1 MRLGRD
7 RSRREFIQ
15 QSAVLGTG
23 IILAGPASQ
32 RLFAQGYQPADPA
45 KRVASKGYAARDTSG
60 KLSPWTFERRPV
72 SDEDILIEIK
82 FSGICH
88 SDIHQLRGEWGL
100 QKYPQVPG
108 HEIAGVV
115 AAVGNNVT
123 GFKVGDDAGVGCMV
137 DSCGTCESCKHGE
150 EQHCDNDATV
160 FTYGYPEKSSPTG
173 ITQGGYANNI
183 VVKERFAIQ
192 LPKTIRLQDA
202 APLLCAGITTYS
214 PLVKASIKKGDKVG
228 VAGIGGLGHLAI
240 KLAVAKGAEVY
251 AFTASASKVND
262 IRRFGAK
269 EVVVVDSLE
278 TLKPHNKSLDYMI
291 STIPVNYNVAAY
303 ASLVKPYGNYVQVGM
318 PIKGE
323 VTINNFVMN
332 RNRVRYSTSLIGGI
346 LQTQEVI
353 EYCAE
358 NKIYPEIQLIKAGE
372 VNETWEKVINKEARY
387 RYVID
392 AATI

>member
-1 MRLGRD
+1 M
-7 RSRREFIQ
+7 
-15 QSAVLGTG
+15 
-23 IILAGPASQ
+23 ILAGPASQ
-32 RLFAQGYQPADPA
+32 RLFAQGNQLADPA
-45 KRVASKGYAARDTSG
+45 ARVTSKGYAARDTSG
-60 KLSPWTFERRPV
+60 KLSPWTFERRAV
-72 SDEDILIEIK
+72 GDEDILIDIK

-88 SDIHQLRGEWGL
+88 SDIHQLRGDWGP

-115 AAVGNNVT
+115 AGVGKNVT
-123 GFKVGDDAGVGCMV
+123 RFNVGDHAGVGCMV

-150 EQHCDNDATV
+150 EQHCETGGTL
-160 FTYGYPEKSSPTG
+160 FTYGYPDKTSPTG

-183 VVKERFAIQ
+183 VVKERFAIL

-240 KLAVAKGAEVY
+240 KLAAAKGAEVY
-251 AFTASASKVND
+251 AFTTSASKVND

-269 EVVVVDSLE
+269 EVVVVDSVE
-278 TLKPHNKSLDYMI
+278 KLKPYNKSLDYMI
-291 STIPVNYNVAAY
+291 STIPVNYDVAAY

-346 LQTQEVI
+346 PQTQEVI

-358 NKIYPEIQLIKAGE
+358 NKIYPEIQLIKASE
-372 VNETWEKVINKEARY
+372 VNETWQKVINKEARY

>member
-1 MRLGRD
+1 MKHEHNE
-7 RSRREFIQ
+7 SRRQFIQ
-15 QSAVLGTG
+15 KSAVFGTG

-32 RLFAQGYQPADPA
+32 RLFAEGNQPTDLA

-72 SDEDILIEIK
+72 GDEDILIDIK

-88 SDIHQLRGEWGL
+88 SDIHQLRGDWGP

-115 AAVGNNVT
+115 AAVGKNVT
-123 GFKVGDDAGVGCMV
+123 KFKVGDHAGVGCMV

-150 EQHCDNDATV
+150 EQHCDNSATV

-214 PLVKASIKKGDKVG
+214 PLVKASR
-228 VAGIGGLGHLAI
+228 LTHHL
-240 KLAVAKGAEVY
+240 
-251 AFTASASKVND
+251 
-262 IRRFGAK
+262 
-269 EVVVVDSLE
+269 
-278 TLKPHNKSLDYMI
+278 
-291 STIPVNYNVAAY
+291 
-303 ASLVKPYGNYVQVGM
+303 
-318 PIKGE
+318 
-323 VTINNFVMN
+323 
-332 RNRVRYSTSLIGGI
+332 
-346 LQTQEVI
+346 
-353 EYCAE
+353 
-358 NKIYPEIQLIKAGE
+358 
-372 VNETWEKVINKEARY
+372 
-387 RYVID
+387 
-392 AATI
+392 

>member
-1 MRLGRD
+1 MKQEHNE
-7 RSRREFIQ
+7 SRRQFIQ
-15 QSAVLGTG
+15 KSAVFGTG

-32 RLFAQGYQPADPA
+32 RLFAQGNQSPDPA

-72 SDEDILIEIK
+72 GDEDILIDIK

-88 SDIHQLRGEWGL
+88 SDIHQIRGEWGA
-100 QKYPQVPG
+100 QQYPQVPG

-115 AAVGNNVT
+115 AAVGRNAAR
-123 GFKVGDDAGVGCMV
+123 FKVGDHAGVGCMV

-150 EQHCDNDATV
+150 EQHCDNGATL
-160 FTYGYPEKSSPTG
+160 FTYGYPDKTSPTG

-183 VVKERFAIQ
+183 VVKERFAIS

-251 AFTASASKVND
+251 RLHDFRKQSERHPAVWSEGGCHRGFRGKAQALQKVARLHD
-262 IRRFGAK
+262 FHHSGELRRC
-269 EVVVVDSLE
+269 SLR
-278 TLKPHNKSLDYMI
+278 I
-291 STIPVNYNVAAY
+291 
-303 ASLVKPYGNYVQVGM
+303 
-318 PIKGE
+318 
-323 VTINNFVMN
+323 
-332 RNRVRYSTSLIGGI
+332 
-346 LQTQEVI
+346 
-353 EYCAE
+353 
-358 NKIYPEIQLIKAGE
+358 AGE
-372 VNETWEKVINKEARY
+372 AVWQLHSSRHAGER
-387 RYVID
+387 RSD
-392 AATI
+392 HQ